1 MAKIMKLKV
10 DAFCWSTF
18 VQIMLLQ
25 VSPVEVTS
33 ISFSVL
39 QERKK
44 DTSEREK
51 KNQSPTVPRFN
62 IS

>member
-1 MAKIMKLKV
+1 MKLKV

-44 DTSEREK
+44 DTSERKRK
-51 KNQSPTVPRFN
+51 KVSPQQFLGLVFL
-62 IS
+62 IV